1 MADQIDI
8 ALVLGSDNI
17 YDIEFDSTGE
27 FVTVAGFDT
36 SLNMSFYAQSRAD
49 SSEQSDPL
57 RRSGWAGNE
66 YSVTPGFEIG
76 SKNWLLY
83 QAKKTQDTLNFS
95 ETYNYNAFRWL
106 ITNNYAQSVNVNSE
120 FTADG
125 ISVDI
130 QLIVNNVIQQS
141 FEFMLW
147 QNTPSV

>member
-1 MADQIDI
+1 MAEKIDV
-8 ALVLGSDNI
+8 ALILGNDEI

-27 FVTVAGFDT
+27 FVTTSGFDT
-36 SLNMSFYAQSRAD
+36 SLNISFYCESRAD
-49 SSEQSDPL
+49 QSEQSDPI

-66 YSVTPGFEIG
+66 YSDTPGFEIG

-95 ETYNYNAFRWL
+95 ETYNYNAFKWL

-125 ISVDI
+125 IAVEI
-130 QLIVNNVIQQS
+130 ELIVNNTIQQS
-141 FEFMLW
+141 FEYTLW